1 MPWSARNA
9 ADPGRRSGSSVIA
22 AVAVWFVIGCAA
34 PPPDPIGVSD
44 EESDPEARRVLLVAN
59 TQSETSLDVARYY
72 GVKRKVPRSN
82 VVLVSCAPQE
92 QIPKAEYLEKIEK
105 PVRAALAKTK
115 NAIDFMV
122 LTKDVPL
129 RLESEDGFSVDG
141 QLAGLDLDVTP
152 IEKPEPERIMKSLN
166 PYYGKRERFSS
177 KVFKM
182 YLVTRLDGWTAE
194 DAKALVDRSL
204 AAKPNQG
211 LFFFDG
217 ASNRRDE
224 SYGQLQRA
232 MSSAATLL
240 TDRAFDVQF
249 EDTTDFV
256 APPVPLAGYVSWG
269 SNDGKFS
276 EDTYKKLSFRPGAI
290 GETFV
295 STSGRTFRKPP
306 WGAQS
311 LVADLIASGIT
322 GVKAYVSEPFTFALA
337 RPEILFDRYTNG
349 FNLAESFYC
358 ASPIAKWKDIVI
370 GDPLCNPYRRE

>member
-1 MPWSARNA
+1 MPWFVPNVVGLR
-9 ADPGRRSGSSVIA
+9 PRSGSSVV
-22 AVAVWFVIGCAA
+22 VALLLPLVMGCAA
-34 PPPDPIGVSD
+34 AQPKVIGVSD
-44 EESDPEARRVLLVAN
+44 KDSNPESRRVLLVAN
-59 TQSETSLDVARYY
+59 AQSETSLDVARYY
-72 GVKRKVPRSN
+72 GDKRKIPRSN
-82 VVLVSCAPQE
+82 VVLISCAPQE
-92 QIPKAEYLEKIEK
+92 QIPKAEYLDKIEE
-105 PVRAALAKTK
+105 PVRAALAKVK
-115 NAIDFMV
+115 GVDFVV
-122 LTKDVPL
+122 LAKDVPL
-129 RLESEDGFSVDG
+129 RLDNEGGFSVDG
-141 QLAGLDLDVTP
+141 QLAGMDLDVTP
-152 IEKPEPERIMKSLN
+152 IEKPEPATIMKSLN

-177 KVFKM
+177 KAFKM
-182 YLVTRLDGWTAE
+182 VLVTRLDGWTAE

-217 ASNRRDE
+217 ASNRRDQ
-224 SYGQLQRA
+224 SYGQLQRG

-240 TDRAFDVQF
+240 TDRAFDVLF

-256 APPVPLAGYVSWG
+256 APSVPLAGYVSWG

-276 EDTYKKLSFRPGAI
+276 EETYKKLSFKPGAI

-306 WGAQS
+306 WGTQS
-311 LVADLIASGIT
+311 LVADLVAGGIT

-349 FNLAESFYC
+349 YNLAESFYC